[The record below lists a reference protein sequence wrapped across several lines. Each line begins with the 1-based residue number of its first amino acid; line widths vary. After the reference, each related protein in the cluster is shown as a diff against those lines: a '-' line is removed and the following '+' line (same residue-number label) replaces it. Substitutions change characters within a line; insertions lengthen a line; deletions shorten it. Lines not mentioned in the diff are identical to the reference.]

1 MLCQLRDTF
10 QLNLQL
16 FVKLSRLMVCSALPQ
31 QLKFYV
37 RSKKKHTYSPQKR
50 SWCLQ
55 KNVLNFLVLHC
66 YLKKPCDS
74 LSTKNISLSW
84 ACLRFTLNVSTSPL
98 RVWHASSRM
107 LSQTAW
113 TTHLHAQRTVTL
125 DIYCSSQDAPEHLA
139 NFHRETKSTARFMT
153 TAVEGNN
160 QSRPI

>member
-16 FVKLSRLMVCSALPQ
+16 FVKLSRLMARRALPQ

-37 RSKKKHTYSPQKR
+37 RRQKTHI
-50 SWCLQ
+50 LTIKAILVPT
-55 KNVLNFLVLHC
+55 KNVLNFLVLHH
-66 YLKKPCDS
+66 YLKEPCDS
-74 LSTKNISLSW
+74 LSTKNIHLFW
-84 ACLRFTLNVSTSPL
+84 ACLWFTLNASTNPL
-98 RVWHASSRM
+98 KVWHSSSGM
-107 LSQTAW
+107 LTQTAW

-125 DIYCSSQDAPEHLA
+125 DIYCSSRDAPEHLA
-139 NFHRETKSTARFMT
+139 NFHRETESTARFMT